1 MKFLE
6 VSSISKEYIDI
17 DDALSRIGG
26 NMSLYKKLL
35 GRFVEGNHFEE
46 LERII
51 QSGDMEEAARQVH
64 SIKGVSAN
72 LSLVKIRALSIE
84 LEQLIKGNA
93 DYSSCLGELKQAFS
107 MTMDEINEL
116 Q

>member
-1 MKFLE
+1 MNSGFG
-6 VSSISKEYIDI
+6 EYIDI

-26 NMSLYKKLL
+26 NMVLYKKLL

-46 LERII
+46 LERVL
-51 QSGDMEEAARQVH
+51 QRGDVEESVRQAH

-72 LSLVKIRALSIE
+72 LSLVKIRALSVE
-84 LEQLIKGNA
+84 LEQLLKNNA
-93 DYSSCLGELKQAFS
+93 DYSSCVDELKQAYA
-107 MTMDEINEL
+107 MTVEKINEL

>member
-1 MKFLE
+1 MDTNSELG
-6 VSSISKEYIDI
+6 EYIDM

-26 NMSLYKKLL
+26 NKSLYMKLL

-46 LERII
+46 LERIL
-51 QSGDMEEAARQVH
+51 QSGDIEESVRQAH

-72 LSLVKIRALSIE
+72 LSLVKIRALSVE
-84 LEQLIKGNA
+84 LEQLLKNNN
-93 DYSSCLGELKQAFS
+93 DYSSCVDELKQAFA
-107 MTMDEINEL
+107 MTVEKINEL